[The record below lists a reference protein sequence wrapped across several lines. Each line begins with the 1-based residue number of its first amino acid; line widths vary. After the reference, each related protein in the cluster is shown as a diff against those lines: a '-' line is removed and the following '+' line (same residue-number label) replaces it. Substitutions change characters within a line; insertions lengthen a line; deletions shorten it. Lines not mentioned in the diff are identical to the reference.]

1 MLQRLKLPANLD
13 GMAWRYANP
22 AGANRR
28 HHHAELELNLVTRGA
43 GTYLLG
49 NRSYQIRR
57 GDLLWLFPAQEHVLI
72 EQTPD
77 FEMWIVVFRRRLIK
91 RSATDPV
98 SIPLQQRSFSGDT
111 CRRLRQ
117 QDLSRFEELF
127 AQLADIASEPGLLN
141 AGLAYALL
149 HAWKCFDRAGE
160 VPVRSLHPAVERA
173 VRLLLSDENS
183 YGLPQLS
190 RKAGLSPSRLS
201 RLFKQQ
207 TGLSIVEFRNR
218 QRMQRFLER
227 YELERDSG
235 RQSTLL
241 EAALDAGFGSYPQFH
256 RVFREVT
263 GCSPAEYQRRH
274 GNLIRKTSLPQPL
287 DLHPQNLRILPAV
300 REG

>member
-1 MLQRLKLPANLD
+1 MLQRLKLPGNFD

-49 NRSYQIRR
+49 SRQYQIRR

-91 RSATDPV
+91 RSATDAA
-98 SIPLQQRSFSGDT
+98 SLPLQQRGFTGDT

-127 AQLADIASEPGLLN
+127 AQLAGTPSEPGFLN

-149 HAWKCFDRAGE
+149 QAWKSFDRAGE
-160 VPVRSLHPAVERA
+160 VPVRSVHPAIEHSA
-173 VRLLLSDENS
+173 HLLLNEEDS
-183 YGLPQLS
+183 YSLPQLA

-218 QRMQRFLER
+218 QRMQRFLDR
-227 YELERDSG
+227 YELDRQSG
-235 RQSTLL
+235 RKSTLL
-241 EAALDAGFGSYPQFH
+241 DAALDAGFGSYPQFH
-256 RVFREVT
+256 RVFRQVT
-263 GCSPAEYQRRH
+263 
-274 GNLIRKTSLPQPL
+274 
-287 DLHPQNLRILPAV
+287 
-300 REG
+300 

>member
-1 MLQRLKLPANLD
+1 
-13 GMAWRYANP
+13 MAWRYANP

-49 NRSYQIRR
+49 SRQYQIRR

-91 RSATDPV
+91 RSATDAA
-98 SIPLQQRSFSGDT
+98 SLPLQQRGFTGDT

-127 AQLADIASEPGLLN
+127 AQLAGTPSEPGFLN

-149 HAWKCFDRAGE
+149 QAWKSFDRAGE
-160 VPVRSLHPAVERA
+160 VPVRSVHPAIERSA
-173 VRLLLSDENS
+173 HLLLNEEDS
-183 YGLPQLS
+183 YSLPQLA

-218 QRMQRFLER
+218 QRMQRFLDR
-227 YELERDSG
+227 YELDRQSG
-235 RQSTLL
+235 RKSTLL
-241 EAALDAGFGSYPQFH
+241 DAALDAGFGSYPQFH
-256 RVFREVT
+256 RVFRQVA

-274 GNLIRKTSLPQPL
+274 SN
-287 DLHPQNLRILPAV
+287 
-300 REG
+300 

>member
-1 MLQRLKLPANLD
+1 MSGFSFLLDLLSFFVVMLQRLKLPANLD

-28 HHHAELELNLVTRGA
+28 HHHAELELNLVTRGT

-49 NRSYQIRR
+49 NRHYQIRR
-57 GDLLWLFPAQEHVLI
+57 GDLLWLFPTQEHVLI

-77 FEMWIVVFRRRLIK
+77 FEMWIVVFRRRLIR
-91 RSATDPV
+91 RSATDPA
-98 SIPLQQRSFSGDT
+98 SIALQQRSFSGDT

-127 AQLADIASEPGLLN
+127 AQLADTAGEPGLLN

-160 VPVRSLHPAVERA
+160 VPERSLHPAVERT

-183 YGLPQLS
+183 FGLPGLS
-190 RKAGLSPSRLS
+190 RKAGLSASRLS

-207 TGLSIVEFRNR
+207 TGLSIVAFRNR

-227 YELERDSG
+227 YELEHDSG
-235 RQSTLL
+235 RGSTLL
-241 EAALDAGFGSYPQFH
+241 QAALDAGFGSYPQFH
-256 RVFREVT
+256 RVFRQVA

-274 GNLIRKTSLPQPL
+274 G
-287 DLHPQNLRILPAV
+287 D
-300 REG
+300 

>member
-1 MLQRLKLPANLD
+1 MLQRLKLPGNFD

-49 NRSYQIRR
+49 SRQYQIRR

-91 RSATDPV
+91 RSATDAA
-98 SIPLQQRSFSGDT
+98 SLPLQQRGFNGDT

-127 AQLADIASEPGLLN
+127 AQLAGTPSEPGFLN

-149 HAWKCFDRAGE
+149 QAWKSFDRAGE
-160 VPVRSLHPAVERA
+160 VPVRSVHPAIERSA
-173 VRLLLSDENS
+173 HLLLNEEDS
-183 YGLPQLS
+183 YSLPQLA

-218 QRMQRFLER
+218 QRMQRFLDR
-227 YELERDSG
+227 YELDRQSG
-235 RQSTLL
+235 RKSTLL
-241 EAALDAGFGSYPQFH
+241 DAALDAGFGSYPQFH
-256 RVFREVT
+256 RVFRQVA

-274 GNLIRKTSLPQPL
+274 SN
-287 DLHPQNLRILPAV
+287 
-300 REG
+300 

>member
-28 HHHAELELNLVTRGA
+28 HHHAELELNLVTRGT

-49 NRSYQIRR
+49 SRHYQIRR
-57 GDLLWLFPAQEHVLI
+57 GDLLWLFPTQEHVLI
-72 EQTPD
+72 EQTSD
-77 FEMWIVVFRRRLIK
+77 FEMWIIVFRRRLIK
-91 RSATDPV
+91 RTATDPA
-98 SIPLQQRSFSGDT
+98 SLPLQQRSFSGDT

-127 AQLADIASEPGLLN
+127 AQLADTAGEPGLLN
-141 AGLAYALL
+141 ASLAYALL
-149 HAWKCFDRAGE
+149 RAWKCFDRAGK
-160 VPVRSLHPAVERA
+160 VPVRSVHPAVERA
-173 VRLLLSDENS
+173 ARLLLSDENS
-183 YGLPQLS
+183 YSLPELA
-190 RKAGLSPSRLS
+190 RRAGLSPSRLS

-207 TGLSIVEFRNR
+207 MGLSVVEFRNR

-235 RQSTLL
+235 LQGTLL
-241 EAALDAGFGSYPQFH
+241 NAALDAGFGSYPQFH
-256 RVFREVT
+256 RVFRQVA

-274 GNLIRKTSLPQPL
+274 G
-287 DLHPQNLRILPAV
+287 H
-300 REG
+300 

>member
-1 MLQRLKLPANLD
+1 MLQRLKLPGNFD

-49 NRSYQIRR
+49 SRQYQIRR

-91 RSATDPV
+91 RSATDAA
-98 SIPLQQRSFSGDT
+98 SLPLQQRGFTGDT

-127 AQLADIASEPGLLN
+127 AQLAGTPSEPGFLN

-149 HAWKCFDRAGE
+149 QAWKSFDRAGE
-160 VPVRSLHPAVERA
+160 VPVRSVHPAIERSA
-173 VRLLLSDENS
+173 HLLLNEEDS
-183 YGLPQLS
+183 YSLPQLA

-218 QRMQRFLER
+218 QRMQRFLDR
-227 YELERDSG
+227 YELDRQSG
-235 RQSTLL
+235 RKSTLL
-241 EAALDAGFGSYPQFH
+241 DAALDAGFGSYPQFH
-256 RVFREVT
+256 RVFRQVA

-274 GNLIRKTSLPQPL
+274 RN
-287 DLHPQNLRILPAV
+287 
-300 REG
+300 